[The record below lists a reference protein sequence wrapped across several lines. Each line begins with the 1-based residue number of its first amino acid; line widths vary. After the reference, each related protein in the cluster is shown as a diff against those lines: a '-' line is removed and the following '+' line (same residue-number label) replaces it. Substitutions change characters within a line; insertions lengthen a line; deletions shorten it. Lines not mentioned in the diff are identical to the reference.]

1 MKDDKFVDLDE
12 DWIKFDGHEL
22 SGTPPNSAFDKHTTI
37 KIFAN
42 DKYSPII
49 S

>member
-1 MKDDKFVDLDE
+1 MKDDKFVVLDE

-22 SGTPPNSAFDKHTTI
+22 SGTPPYSALHKNTTI

-42 DKYSPII
+42 DQYSPII